1 LSRPPDE
8 SLIYDWNA
16 PERSTQARARPVSLL
31 DDTLRDGLQ
40 STAVR
45 QPSLDERSAL
55 LRAMAKVGVH
65 TVNLGLPAASPSA
78 ASAIARL
85 TRDATELGLGVV
97 VAGRTL
103 VSDMQAIV
111 ELAERT
117 GVRVEGHAFVG
128 SSALRAK
135 VEGWGSE
142 LVEERTAAALG
153 VLARAGLPAA
163 FVSEDTTRSHPDT
176 LRALFTVALDAG
188 ATRLCLCDTV
198 GHATPGGVHRLV
210 AFTRAF
216 LAERAAATN
225 VTDPTYVTPIAL
237 DWHGHADRGLS
248 LANALAALDAG
259 VDRVHG
265 TALGLGER
273 AGNTALELLI
283 LNLYLAG
290 RWPSDLVP
298 LADYCRLAAQ
308 LLGVAI
314 PPSHPLVGEGAFRT
328 ATGVHAAAIR
338 KALKQADWLSDR
350 VYGAVPAGAV
360 GRAQELCIGPLSGRA
375 NVEHWLSSRGLP
387 LDEAL
392 IERVLAYAR
401 SADHVL
407 SDREIERFVSD
418 RDEP

>member
-1 LSRPPDE
+1 MSRLPDD

-16 PERSTQARARPVSLL
+16 LERSTEVPARPVSLL

-45 QPSLDERSAL
+45 QPSVAERSAL
-55 LRAMAKVGVH
+55 LGAMAKVGVH
-65 TVNLGLPAASPSA
+65 TVNLGLPAVSPSA
-78 ASAIARL
+78 AAASERL
-85 TRDATELGLGVV
+85 TRDATALGLGVAL
-97 VAGRTL
+97 AGRTL
-103 VSDMQAIV
+103 VADMQAIV

-135 VEGWGSE
+135 VEGWDLE
-142 LVEERTAAALG
+142 LVKERTASALG
-153 VLARAGLPAA
+153 VLARAGLPAV
-163 FVSEDTTRSHPDT
+163 FVSEDSTRSHPDT

-198 GHATPGGVHRLV
+198 GHATPEGARRLV
-210 AFTRAF
+210 TFTRAF

-225 VTDPTYVTPIAL
+225 GAHPTNIAL
-237 DWHGHADRGLS
+237 DWHGHADRGLG

-273 AGNTALELLI
+273 AGNTSLELLI
-283 LNLYLAG
+283 LNLSLAG

-350 VYGAVPAGAV
+350 VYGAVPAASV

-375 NVEHWLSSRGLP
+375 NVEHWLSSRELP
-387 LDEAL
+387 LDGAL

-407 SDREIERFVSD
+407 SDREVERFVND